1 LNKGEK
7 MNITLKSLTDKG
19 QERRDYRD
27 IIEIH
32 INGKYEFGV
41 HDGEPEDN
49 NLSRNF
55 NDCWGIPHLMREA
68 YKAGKNGDVFI
79 FEKVELD
86 DIE

>member
-1 LNKGEK
+1 MKV
-7 MNITLKSLTDKG
+7 TLKSLTDKG
-19 QERRDYRD
+19 QERRDYGD

-32 INGKYEFGV
+32 INGKYKFGV

-55 NDCWGIPHLMREA
+55 NDCWRIPQLMREA
-68 YKAGKNGDVFI
+68 YEDGKNGEEFI
-79 FEKVELD
+79 FEELEFD